1 MKKTD
6 HGWERSV
13 RVKATETGG
22 KQADGD
28 LAGLGLRTEIT
39 GIL

>member
-6 HGWERSV
+6 HGWEHSV
-13 RVKATETGG
+13 LVKVTETGG

-28 LAGLGLRTEIT
+28 LVGLGLQTEIT
-39 GIL
+39 GIV